1 MPIYETDIYLLIVVN
16 KDLDNLP
23 KEGFRQANVGF

>member
-1 MPIYETDIYLLIVVN
+1 MPIYEKDLLIVVN